1 MNALI
6 EYSSHGEHLH
16 LLHVRTL
23 CYLSACCT
31 TIHGSP
37 ILINTIVYI
46 HGLYQLAWD
55 VETEAMMREQQD
67 LEDSRDFN
75 MLFHNRMDRYSS
87 QQEAARWQEHMREAA
102 LELEA
107 EETWDMLWSEPDSW

>member
-1 MNALI
+1 MSALI

-16 LLHVRTL
+16 LLHIRTL
-23 CYLSACCT
+23 CDLSACCT
-31 TIHGSP
+31 TIHRPP
-37 ILINTIVYI
+37 ILINTIVHD

-55 VETEAMMREQQD
+55 VEVEAMMREQQD

-75 MLFHNRMDRYSS
+75 MLITDNRMDPYSS

-107 EETWDMLWSEPDSW
+107 EETWDMQWSELE